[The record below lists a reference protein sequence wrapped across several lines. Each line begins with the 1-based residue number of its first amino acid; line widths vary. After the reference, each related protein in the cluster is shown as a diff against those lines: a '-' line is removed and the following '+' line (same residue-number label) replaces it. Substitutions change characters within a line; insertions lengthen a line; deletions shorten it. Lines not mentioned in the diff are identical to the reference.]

1 MDQLCSFYEQNFLPM
16 SSEATGSTQTFIEK
30 VCEIADANGLPSKTY
45 NTALSAFSAENLR
58 THYNKVYD

>member
-1 MDQLCSFYEQNFLPM
+1 M
-16 SSEATGSTQTFIEK
+16 SSEATGSAQTFIEK